1 VDVRY
6 DGTVTGDER
15 AEVEAWMRA
24 HRTDDID
31 HVTVGAGA
39 VVIHSAHSRPN
50 HARSG
55 VAIRYPGRLSAALDE
70 ALATLQSRE

>member
-15 AEVEAWMRA
+15 AEVEEWMRA
-24 HRTDDID
+24 HQMDDLD

-39 VVIHSAHSRPN
+39 VVIHSAQSRPN

-55 VAIRYPGRLSAALDE
+55 VAIRYSGRLSAALDE
-70 ALATLQSRE
+70 ALATLRSRE